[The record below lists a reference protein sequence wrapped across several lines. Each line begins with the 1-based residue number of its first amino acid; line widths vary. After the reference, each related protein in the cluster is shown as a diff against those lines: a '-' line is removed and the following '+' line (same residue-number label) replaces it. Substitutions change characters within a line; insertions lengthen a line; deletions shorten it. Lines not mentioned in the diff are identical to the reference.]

1 MSMFTPIRGALA
13 VLALSV
19 APAALAQDIA
29 VRGQTVYT
37 SAGEPITDGVV
48 VIEDGI
54 ITAVGPA
61 SSTVVP
67 AGIQVLNA
75 PVVTPGLVDA
85 HSTVGLAGYLNQ
97 DDDQDQL
104 ETSAPIQ
111 PQLRAVDAYNPRDR
125 LVEWLRELGITTIHT
140 GHGPGALISG
150 QTMVVKTVGDTV
162 EDALMVE
169 RAMIAANLGSNAYGS
184 AGAAPGTRSKQ
195 IAMLRE
201 ALVNAQNAA
210 AAASGKDAGKDGD
223 KPKARNLVEEA
234 MRDVLARKVPL
245 MVTAWRERDIL
256 NALRL
261 KAEFN
266 IDVIIDGAAD
276 AYLVID
282 ELKSAGVSVIL
293 HPPRARQFGDLEN
306 ASFAT
311 AAVLRDA
318 GIPFAFQSGYEG
330 YVPKTRVVLWEA
342 AVAAANGLGVEDALK
357 SITIYAARVIGV
369 ADKVGSLEVG
379 KHGDVVMFEGDPFET
394 TNRVTGVVIEGVVVS
409 QQPR

>member
-1 MSMFTPIRGALA
+1 GDRIGSLEVGKDADMI
-13 VLALSV
+13 VLDGDPLS
-19 APAALAQDIA
+19 I
-29 VRGQTVYT
+29 YT
-37 SAGEPITDGVV
+37 KV
-48 VIEDGI
+48 
-54 ITAVGPA
+54 
-61 SSTVVP
+61 
-67 AGIQVLNA
+67 
-75 PVVTPGLVDA
+75 
-85 HSTVGLAGYLNQ
+85 
-97 DDDQDQL
+97 L

-111 PQLRAVDAYNPRDR
+111 PQLRAIDAYNPRDR
-125 LVEWLRELGITTIHT
+125 LVEWLRELGVTTIHT
-140 GHGPGALISG
+140 GHGPGSLVSG

-169 RAMIAANLGSNAYGS
+169 RAMIAANLGSTAYGAS
-184 AGAAPGTRSKQ
+184 GAAPGTRSKQ

-210 AAASGKDAGKDGD
+210 AAGSDKDTGKDGD

-245 MVTAWRERDIL
+245 MITAWTERDIL

-266 IDVIIDGAAD
+266 IDVLIDGAAD

-282 ELKSAGVSVIL
+282 QLKQAGVSVIL
-293 HPPRARQFGDLEN
+293 HPPGARQLGGLAN

-311 AAVLRDA
+311 AAALRDA
-318 GIPFAFQSGYEG
+318 GVPFTFQSGYEG

-342 AVAAANGLGVEDALK
+342 AIAAANGLGMEDALK
-357 SITIYAARVIGV
+357 SITIDAARVIGV

-409 QQPR
+409 EQPR

>member
-1 MSMFTPIRGALA
+1 MNLFTPARSLLA
-13 VLALSV
+13 ALALSV
-19 APAALAQDIA
+19 APAALAQDVA
-29 VRGQTVYT
+29 VRGATVYT
-37 SAGEPITDGVV
+37 SAGAPITDGVV

-61 SSTVVP
+61 SLTVIP
-67 AGIQVLNA
+67 EGIRVLRA
-75 PVVTPGLVDA
+75 PVVIPGMVDA

-111 PQLRAVDAYNPRDR
+111 PQLRAIDAYNPRDR
-125 LVEWLRELGITTIHT
+125 LVEWLRELGVTTIHT
-140 GHGPGALISG
+140 GHGPGALVSG

-162 EDALMVE
+162 EEAMMVE
-169 RAMIAANLGSNAYGS
+169 RAMIAANLGVNAYGEG
-184 AGAAPGTRSKQ
+184 GAAPGTRSKQ

-210 AAASGKDAGKDGD
+210 TAAPAKDAD
-223 KPKARNLVEEA
+223 KPKSRNLIEEA

-261 KAEFN
+261 KSEFN
-266 IDVIIDGAAD
+266 IDVVIDGAAD
-276 AYLVID
+276 AYLVVD
-282 ELKSAGVSVIL
+282 ELKQAGVSVIL
-293 HPPRARQFGDLEN
+293 HPPGARQFGDLEN
-306 ASFAT
+306 ASFDT

-342 AVAAANGLGVEDALK
+342 AVAAANGLGMEDALK
-357 SITIYAARVIGV
+357 SITIDAARVIGV

-409 QQPR
+409 EQPR